1 MADEAYA
8 GLVDFI
14 NLEFPCM
21 TKMLVDPTF
30 PLGGDGDE
38 SWSTR
43 MRPRKDDLNDFF
55 CALMLAALF
64 RHLIAIGVASCG
76 IEVDRIGQ

>member
-1 MADEAYA
+1 
-8 GLVDFI
+8 
-14 NLEFPCM
+14 
-21 TKMLVDPTF
+21 
-30 PLGGDGDE
+30 
-38 SWSTR
+38 